1 MLVYANSFELEPEDG
16 VHSIIHL
23 IGRWLRQ
30 KTRVSINLDKLSRGI
45 RELKFDDGGFLS
57 SKTSQTSSLDNA
69 HPYLFSVRYTHPDF
83 EISGRRWTTEIGVR
97 QNEAGARIECSIL
110 LRTDEI
116 STKITS
122 PIMVTRP
129 KLVVDLVE
137 YCRPVGGTPGAYLKR
152 LTVDS
157 APAFER
163 ELDRHD
169 RKHPYVVMS
178 MDEDGRYAINPERL
192 RSLLLGLA
200 DIVVIPQA
208 ESTNAIEHLLGR
220 RYTPHSG
227 SIKVIFPKRGRR
239 TSDHYET
246 RLFASRVGDS
256 EALDAQQL
264 ATAILTEIT
273 HRSNIKESWRHISQE
288 VVEEFILR
296 RRLYQALDSAR
307 DASLPLDIREYQAL
321 LEEADLELQAKEGVI
336 KELQLDLE
344 DKSSEV
350 FRAMASVEALRKNQ
364 FSRASD
370 PVPGPTAP
378 AHIVAIREGLRS
390 LQDETLGLEQA
401 LNLIANLY
409 PDRIVVLESAVESAR
424 QSDRGHFQYAQKA
437 HELLSKLATEY
448 WPILAD
454 GGNTQQAK
462 AVFTENNFS
471 ATETNLSA
479 EGKRLRTFIYK
490 GQQLRMDTHL
500 RYGVKN
506 SKVTTLRI
514 HFEWIDTDQKI
525 VIGHCGKHLDF

>member
-30 KTRVSINLDKLSRGI
+30 KTRVSINLDKLSHGI
-45 RELKFDDGGFLS
+45 RELKFDDGSLLS
-57 SKTSQTSSLDNA
+57 SKSSQVNSQDDT

-83 EISGRRWTTEIGVR
+83 QISGRRWTTEIGVR
-97 QNEAGARIECSIL
+97 QIEPGARIECSIL

-116 STKITS
+116 STKITA

-137 YCRPVGGTPGAYLKR
+137 FCRPVGGTPGAYPKK

-163 ELDRHD
+163 ELDRQD

-178 MDEDGRYAINPERL
+178 VGDDGRYAINPERL

-200 DIVVIPQA
+200 DIVVIPKT
-208 ESTNAIEHLLGR
+208 ESTTAIEHLLGR
-220 RYTPHSG
+220 RYTPYG
-227 SIKVIFPKRGRR
+227 GAIKVIFPKRGRR
-239 TSDHYET
+239 VYDHYET
-246 RLFASRVGDS
+246 RLFASRAGES
-256 EALDAQQL
+256 EPLDDQQL
-264 ATAILTEIT
+264 AAAILTEIT
-273 HRSNIKESWRHISQE
+273 HRSNIRESWRHISQE
-288 VVEEFILR
+288 VVEESILR
-296 RRLYQALDSAR
+296 RKLYQAL
-307 DASLPLDIREYQAL
+307 ASVHNADVLMDIHEYQAL
-321 LEEADLELQAKEGVI
+321 LEEADLELRAKEGVI

-350 FRAMASVEALRKNQ
+350 YRAMASVESLRKTQ
-364 FSRASD
+364 FTRGSDTFASAS
-370 PVPGPTAP
+370 VPASIIT
-378 AHIVAIREGLRS
+378 IREGLKS

-401 LNLIANLY
+401 LTLIANLY
-409 PDRIVVLESAVESAR
+409 PDRIVVLESAIESAR

-437 HELLSKLATEY
+437 HELLNRLACEY
-448 WPILAD
+448 WPIMAD
-454 GGNTQQAK
+454 GGTTQQAK
-462 AVFTENNFS
+462 AVFTETTFS

-506 SKVTTLRI
+506 SKATTLRI
-514 HFEWIDTDQKI
+514 HFEWIGGDQKI